1 MKSIYVVIAI
11 LALVTIVEVAIST
24 QQVSVFGFVE
34 RQEFKK
40 LTKDLKAI
48 IDIGAT
54 QPPEPDKIEKLLDD
68 YSDDVMALLQSASN
82 ITTP

>member
-1 MKSIYVVIAI
+1 MKSIYVVIAT

-24 QQVSVFGFVE
+24 QQVSAFGFVE

-54 QPPEPDKIEKLLDD
+54 QPPKPDKIEKLLDD
-68 YSDDVMALLQSASN
+68 YSDDVMALFQSASN